1 MTISEKQKD
10 LTVAPSQL
18 YNACDLSALSFKTTA
33 DLKQSVEHLG
43 QSRAM
48 DALKFGIGIKH
59 DGYNLYVM
67 GSTGVGKNDTV
78 KKLLQRESASGSFPS
93 DWCYINNFNEYQK
106 PLVLQLPAGTGR
118 VLYQDM
124 EQLIEDIL
132 IAIPTAFQGD
142 EYRAR
147 LQKINDELKEREQEA
162 FTELDK
168 KAKSK
173 GVAMLQ
179 TPSGYTLGPER
190 NGEILTPI
198 EFNAL
203 SEEEQNEITRVIE
216 EIEAD
221 LKQVMRKIPV
231 WQKESREEV
240 KKLNREVSQLTV
252 DSFVEELKN
261 RYDELPEV
269 VEFIDR
275 VEQDIIDS
283 ANEFRKIGEEK
294 SAKGNNHE
302 VIMSVFSRYQVNVLV
317 DNSETEG
324 APVIYEDNP
333 TYQNLIGHI
342 DHIAQYGT
350 LLTDFSLIKSGALH
364 CANGGYLI
372 LDARKLLLSPF
383 SWEGLKRAIHAHEVR
398 IEGLERLLSL
408 ASTTSLQPEP
418 IPLDIKVVLTGS
430 RLLYYLLKEYDPEF
444 GQLFKVASD
453 FEEEIDRDDE
463 NTALYAQLIATLQQE
478 NELAA
483 IDKKGVARIIEYC
496 ARMIDDGEK
505 ISLHMGNLVDLLRE
519 SDYWAKEAG
528 RKSITEEDVQQVIDS
543 RHTRLDRIHERVQE
557 QTLRGIHLIDSTGE
571 KVAQVNGLSVLQLG
585 DYAFGHPVRI
595 TATARLGS
603 GKVIDIERE
612 VEMGGSIHSK
622 GVMILSAYLA
632 NHYAKEQ
639 PLPLSATLVFEQSYG
654 MIEGDSASVAE
665 LCALLSALA
674 EVPIKQSLA
683 VTGSVNQ
690 HGEVQAIGGV
700 NEKIEGFFEIC
711 NARELTGEQG
721 VIIPRTNISH
731 LMLRADVRQ
740 AVEQGKFAIYA
751 VDSVDQVL
759 ELLTG
764 VEVGEANKRGNYPA
778 KSINYLI
785 QQRLQK
791 LTKLHKS
798 FAIPEKGGSNKD

>member
-1 MTISEKQKD
+1 MTISEKKKE
-10 LTVAPSQL
+10 LTVASSQL
-18 YNACDLSALSFKTTA
+18 YNACDLSGLSFKTTA
-33 DLKQSVEHLG
+33 DLQQTVEHLG
-43 QSRAM
+43 QLRAM
-48 DALKFGIGIKH
+48 EALEFGIGIKH

-67 GSTGVGKNDTV
+67 GSTGLGKHQTV
-78 KKLLQRESASGSFPS
+78 KKLLKKESASGETPS
-93 DWCYINNFNEYQK
+93 DWCYINNFDEYHK
-106 PLVLQLPAGTGR
+106 PLVLKLPAGKGR
-118 VLYQDM
+118 ALHQDM

-147 LQKINDELKEREQEA
+147 IQKINDEFKEREQHA
-162 FTELDK
+162 FAELDK
-168 KAKSK
+168 KASSK

-179 TPSGYTLGPER
+179 TPSGYTLGPEKD
-190 NGEILTPI
+190 GQILTPV
-198 EFNAL
+198 EFKAL
-203 SEEEQNEITRVIE
+203 SESDQKEIARVIE

-221 LKQVMRKIPV
+221 LKQVMRMIPI
-231 WQKESREEV
+231 WQKESRGEV

-252 DSFVEELKN
+252 DQFVEEIKKKY
-261 RYDELPEV
+261 RDIPEV
-269 VEFIDR
+269 VNFIER
-275 VEQDIIDS
+275 VKLDIIDS
-283 ANEFRKIGEEK
+283 ADEFRKFGEEQ

-302 VIMSVFSRYQVNVLV
+302 MIMSVFSRYQLNVVV

-324 APVIYEDNP
+324 APVIYEDHP

-350 LLTDFSLIKSGALH
+350 LMTDFSLIKSGALH

-383 SWEGLKRAIHAHEVR
+383 AWEGLKRAIHAHEVR
-398 IEGLERLLSL
+398 IESLERLLSL
-408 ASTTSLQPEP
+408 ASTSSLQPEP

-430 RLLYYLLKEYDPEF
+430 RLLYYLLKQYDPEF
-444 GQLFKVASD
+444 GQLFKVAAD
-453 FEEEIDRDDE
+453 FEEEIERDNE
-463 NTALYAQLIATLQQE
+463 NTLLYARLIATLQQE
-478 NELAA
+478 NELTV

-496 ARMIDDGEK
+496 ARMVDDGEK
-505 ISLHMGNLVDLLRE
+505 ISLHLGSLVDLLRE
-519 SDYWAKEAG
+519 ADYWSKERG
-528 RKSITEEDVQQVIDS
+528 RKSISKDDVQKVIDT
-543 RHTRLDRIHERVQE
+543 RRQRLDRIHERVQE

-595 TATARLGS
+595 TATARLGG

-612 VEMGGSIHSK
+612 VELGGAIHSK

-639 PLPLSATLVFEQSYG
+639 PLALSATLVFEQSYG
-654 MIEGDSASVAE
+654 MIEGDSASAAE

-674 EVPIKQSLA
+674 EIPIKQSLA

-690 HGEVQAIGGV
+690 HGEIQAIGGV

-711 NARELTGEQG
+711 NARGLTGEQG

-731 LMLRADVRQ
+731 LMLRADVRE
-740 AVEQGKFAIYA
+740 AVENGKFTIYA
-751 VDSVDQVL
+751 VDSIDQVL
-759 ELLTG
+759 ELLTEL
-764 VEVGEANKRGNYPA
+764 EVGEANKRGSYPA
-778 KSINYLI
+778 KTINYLI
-785 QQRLQK
+785 RHRLQK
-791 LTKLHKS
+791 LSKLRKS
-798 FAIPEKGGSNKD
+798 FSNPEKGENRKE